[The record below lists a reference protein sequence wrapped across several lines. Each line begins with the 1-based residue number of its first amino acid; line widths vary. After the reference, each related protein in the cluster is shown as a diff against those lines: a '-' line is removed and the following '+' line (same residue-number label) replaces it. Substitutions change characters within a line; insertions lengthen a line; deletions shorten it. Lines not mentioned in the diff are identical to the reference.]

1 MIKSVLLQSWKK
13 SSITSLFPHI
23 NQNFL
28 VRYKNTKLIT
38 KMNEA
43 FLHHSDDQ
51 ETFDFTFRYTNQ
63 ELKVDRQFNLS
74 RQKSENVE
82 SFLRRVDTN
91 LNKILVKKI
100 KKRMKKNS
108 TEEKMEKTIDN
119 VESGNI
125 VLMKDDSIVELNESW
140 EKLLDNPSQLSMII
154 FGVPYNIKFN
164 APWVLRMKLP
174 KSILAGF
181 PIYPSEFE
189 SLFTDKS
196 KSEFNWYRYDMIN
209 NKRSWIRIGEGYIYI
224 PSNEDIGKIIKL
236 ECVPRNYQ
244 HEGPSIE
251 IESEYHV
258 EAGPGTCPFESRHL
272 FTQTK
277 LSGNDFR
284 VTSYNILANIYA
296 DSDYSRGV
304 LFPYCPPYAL
314 AIDYRKLLIIKELI
328 GYNSDIICLQ
338 EVDKKIYENDMKP
351 ALSSLNYDGIF
362 NTKGEMSEGLAI
374 LYNKIRFELLDTK
387 IEMMKENVNSNE
399 IFKNVWEKITNE
411 DARNRFLNR
420 NTSVLIVTLRSL
432 ENPKEILVIGNT
444 HLYFHPDADH
454 IRLLQAYYALTAC
467 QNTAAKIREKH
478 PEHNVTLMLCGDF
491 NSTPVDGVYELLTKK
506 RIPED
511 HKDWNSNQSEKV
523 DGVSLV
529 HDLSIASACGTPEY
543 TNFTV
548 EFADCLDYIYY
559 ESDKLNV
566 TQVVPMPS
574 KDELSLHGAIP
585 SVVFPS
591 DHIAICAD
599 MKWICK

>member
-1 MIKSVLLQSWKK
+1 
-13 SSITSLFPHI
+13 
-23 NQNFL
+23 
-28 VRYKNTKLIT
+28 
-38 KMNEA
+38 MNEA
-43 FLHHSDDQ
+43 FLRYTNDK

-63 ELKVDRQFNLS
+63 ELNVDRQFNLS
-74 RQKSENVE
+74 RRKSENVE
-82 SFLRRVDTN
+82 CFLRRIDAN
-91 LNKILVKKI
+91 LEKILSKKI
-100 KKRMKKNS
+100 KKRMKKNP
-108 TEEKMEKTIDN
+108 TEVKMNETIDN
-119 VESGNI
+119 IESGNI

-140 EKLLDNPSQLSMII
+140 TKLLDNPSQLSMII

-164 APWVLRMKLP
+164 APWVIRMKLP

-196 KSEFNWYRYDMIN
+196 KSEFSWYRYDFIN
-209 NKRSWIRIGEGYIYI
+209 DQMSWIRVGEGYIYI
-224 PSNEDIGKIIKL
+224 PSNEDIGTKL
-236 ECVPRNYQ
+236 KLNCVPRNNE
-244 HEGPSIE
+244 HEGPEIE
-251 IESEYHV
+251 IESEYQV
-258 EAGPGTCPFESRHL
+258 EAGPGTCPFESRHS

-277 LSGNDFR
+277 LSGNNFR
-284 VTSYNILANIYA
+284 ITSYNILANTYA

-314 AIDYRKLLIIKELI
+314 TIDYRKLLVIKELI

-338 EVDKKIYENDMKP
+338 EVDKKVYENDMKP
-351 ALSSLNYDGIF
+351 ALSSLNYDSIF
-362 NTKGEMSEGLAI
+362 NTKGELSEGLAI

-387 IEMMKENVNSNE
+387 MEMMSENVYSNE
-399 IFKNVWEKITNE
+399 IFKSVWEKITNE
-411 DARNRFLNR
+411 HTQKRFLNR

-467 QNTAAKIREKH
+467 QSTAANIQEKH

-491 NSTPVDGVYELLTKK
+491 NSTPIDGVYELLTKK
-506 RIPED
+506 CIPED
-511 HKDWNSNQSEKV
+511 HKDWNSNESQKV

-529 HDLSIASACGTPEY
+529 HDLSLASACGTPEY
-543 TNFTV
+543 TNFTI
-548 EFADCLDYIYY
+548 EFADCLDYIFY
-559 ESDKLNV
+559 ESNKLNV

-574 KDELSLHGAIP
+574 KDELTLHGAIP

-599 MKWICK
+599 MQWICK